1 MRFVPVFAG
10 RLFEIRQIGN
20 DIGMF
25 ARLVS
30 RGLTNE
36 RIGFRDRGRTI
47 RITDNAPAHDL
58 FEPQAPCRIAADRI
72 VEMPTVAG
80 NVVAEIRRSDILNR
94 IHTVHNQT
102 DFGMSGYDL
111 LRRAAYHLV
120 HFRLIVTIIAEFNAG
135 VALFRRPRGMIYE
148 SGIGTFRSHVIQQ
161 IRKIG
166 LHRMSRTFVR
176 RIVKPVES
184 LTFLN
189 ADKRPVLVCQ
199 RRRQFY
205 GRGFGHN
212 AIHNLTITVSRRI
225 RCGIRSMSF
234 QRTSADIHISDDHLL
249 PHGFEEPIQLLLDRI
264 GRETVTDRKDFDGF
278 GEHRNLRFGIAAPRR
293 SGRSLFGIGAIH
305 ENQCKCNGHQTTY
318 PAHFFHIIR

>member
-1 MRFVPVFAG
+1 
-10 RLFEIRQIGN
+10 
-20 DIGMF
+20 
-25 ARLVS
+25 
-30 RGLTNE
+30 
-36 RIGFRDRGRTI
+36 
-47 RITDNAPAHDL
+47 
-58 FEPQAPCRIAADRI
+58 
-72 VEMPTVAG
+72 
-80 NVVAEIRRSDILNR
+80 
-94 IHTVHNQT
+94 
-102 DFGMSGYDL
+102 MSGYNL

-189 ADKRPVLVCQ
+189 TDKRPVLVCQ

-205 GRGFGHN
+205 RRGFGHN

-249 PHGFEEPIQLLLDRI
+249 PHGLEEPIQLLLDRI
-264 GRETVTDRKDFDGF
+264 GRETVADRKDFDGF

-305 ENQCKCNGHQTTY
+305 ENQCKRNGHQTTY